1 VSPPAAEDNGRVDA
15 AQTPPELELEL
26 AELRR
31 RAYGPHADIATDA
44 AAIARLIELE
54 SLFSRRGR
62 SSSRPPTLSESEPI
76 APEPASTQATFAP
89 PTTAPKGSAPAT
101 LAAVRRRRRGATVVA
116 MLSALVLVP
125 VVIATS
131 LASGSSGVTLRP
143 RGDVPPE
150 AAAELAEVGQLDYM
164 GITASDVQLYDHY
177 RGLNVWSAQRSADT
191 ICLFVTSTEPP
202 RWRVDCAPRG
212 GRPTIDLMRY
222 RGDSRLAGFEAL
234 GDVPPGHVL
243 RLALQDGA
251 VVVDMVEIP
260 TVLAHVAG

>member
-1 VSPPAAEDNGRVDA
+1 VDA
-15 AQTPPELELEL
+15 AQTPPELEREL

-44 AAIARLIELE
+44 PAIARLLELE
-54 SLFSRRGR
+54 SLYSRRAR
-62 SSSRPPTLSESEPI
+62 SSSRPPTVSESEPV
-76 APEPASTQATFAP
+76 APEPAS
-89 PTTAPKGSAPAT
+89 
-101 LAAVRRRRRGATVVA
+101 RGAAVVA

-131 LASGSSGVTLRP
+131 LASGSSGVTLHLRS
-143 RGDVPPE
+143 DVPPE

-164 GITASDVQLYDHY
+164 GITASDVQLYDQY

-191 ICLFVTSTEPP
+191 ICLFVTSAEPP

-222 RGDSRLAGFEAL
+222 RENSRLAGFEAL

-243 RLALQDGA
+243 RFALQYGA
-251 VVVDMVEIP
+251 VVVDIVEIP
-260 TVLAHVAG
+260 TVLARGAG

>member
-1 VSPPAAEDNGRVDA
+1 MDA
-15 AQTPPELELEL
+15 AQTPPELEREL

-44 AAIARLIELE
+44 PAIARLLELE
-54 SLFSRRGR
+54 SLYSRRAR
-62 SSSRPPTLSESEPI
+62 SSSRPPTVSESEPV
-76 APEPASTQATFAP
+76 APEPAGAQATFAHP
-89 PTTAPKGSAPAT
+89 PTAPEGSAPAT
-101 LAAVRRRRRGATVVA
+101 LAAVPRRRRGAAVVA

-131 LASGSSGVTLRP
+131 LASGSSGVTLHLRS
-143 RGDVPPE
+143 DVPPE

-164 GITASDVQLYDHY
+164 GITASDVQLYDQY

-191 ICLFVTSTEPP
+191 ICLFVTSAEPP

-222 RGDSRLAGFEAL
+222 RENSRLAGFEAL

-243 RLALQDGA
+243 RFALQDGA
-251 VVVDMVEIP
+251 VVVDIVEIP
-260 TVLAHVAG
+260 TVLARGAG